1 MMFRPLR
8 LPARRTLALLGLLYG
23 IAALG
28 GIAFAVVLSRD
39 IPGIEQLS
47 ALELPQS
54 TILLDRHGERFSS
67 FAEQRRTSVP
77 LSRMSPWLI
86 KGLLATED
94 PRFYDHVG
102 IDPQAIARA
111 LVNSALSLDW
121 GAEGGS
127 TITQQLARGI
137 WLHPQKTVGRKLR
150 EAVLAA
156 LMEKQ
161 YSKDEILEL
170 YANRIYLGH
179 GNYGFEAAARFFFD
193 KGATEVSLAE
203 AALLAGLPQRPEAL
217 SPVKN
222 PERALRRRNH
232 VLDRMV
238 REGYLDARL
247 AAAAKKAPLG
257 LVKPSPRTAE
267 ATYFVEEVRRR
278 VARQFGDAALYRD
291 GLVVETTLDPAFQAA
306 AERAVA
312 AGLESYAK
320 RWKRPAARVPLADA
334 TDPLAIDE
342 PAWQRPPRAG
352 DILPAIVL
360 SSDAQ
365 SALLRVGDQRLTFGM
380 KEVEWT
386 GITRL
391 ERALPPHTQTRI
403 RVLEATPSGQITK
416 ARLAGESEAEA
427 ALVALDPATGE
438 VLALVGGKNFDRSEF
453 NRAVQAKRQAG
464 SAFKPFIFAAGLENG
479 FMPNQLVLDEP
490 VVLSD
495 PGSPGAYAPQNY
507 DRKFDGLV
515 TLRYGLE
522 HSRNVPTVK
531 LLNAL
536 GYQPAVELARRLGIA
551 TDLKPYPSLALGSFE
566 VTLLDLVA
574 AYGAFDNGGI
584 LVTPQADPAG
594 REPRRHDRLGRA
606 ARDDRGP
613 LPRGRGDD
621 GLDVARRDRARHRA
635 RRPVAGV
642 SGRRKDR
649 DDRRLLRRLVHRLH
663 TAPRPG
669 GLGRVR
675 PAQVARARRDRGV
688 GRAPDLDR
696 VPQGGPGGRTGR
708 AFPGSGR
715 PRRGAA
721 QRPHGPVARPLARLR
736 SDRDRTAA
744 ARAGAGPRVPAER
757 PRARRAPAPAPALP
771 AARGRLARPD
781 ARGRGAAGRAL
792 ARSLLGLARGP
803 RPDLDHRAPSR
814 HGGERGVGPDA
825 GRVLD
830 PAGLE
835 CRRVGPLRD
844 AAAGGAGGRATRPR
858 KRGDRAR
865 ERALH
870 PRQPDRTGAAAG
882 RGVGAALRRRRVPLN
897 PR

>member
-1 MMFRPLR
+1 MPSPLR
-8 LPARRTLALLGLLYG
+8 LPPRRSLVLLGLAYA

-28 GIAFAVVLSRD
+28 GVAFAIVLSRD

-54 TILLDRHGERFSS
+54 TILLDRDGERFSS

-111 LVNSALSLDW
+111 LVNSAISLDW

-137 WLHPQKTVGRKLR
+137 WLHPQKTLSRKLR

-156 LMEKQ
+156 LLEKQ

-179 GNYGFEAAARFFFD
+179 GHYGFESAAHFFFD
-193 KGATEVSLAE
+193 KPASELSLAE
-203 AALLAGLPQRPEAL
+203 AALLAGLPQRPESL
-217 SPVKN
+217 SPIKN

-238 REGYLDARL
+238 REGYLDPRL
-247 AAAAKKAPLG
+247 ASSAKKAPLG
-257 LVKPSPRTAE
+257 VVKPNPRAAE

-291 GLVVETTLDPAFQAA
+291 GLVVETTLDPGYQAA

-312 AGLESYAK
+312 AGLESYAR
-320 RWKRPAARVPLADA
+320 RWKQPAPRVPLAEA
-334 TDPLAIDE
+334 TDPALVDD
-342 PAWQRPPRAG
+342 PAWQRIPRAG
-352 DILPAIVL
+352 DILPAVVI

-365 SALLRVGDQRLTFGM
+365 TAALRVGDQRLTFGM
-380 KEVEWT
+380 KEVDWT

-391 ERALPPHTQTRI
+391 ERALPARTRTKI

-427 ALVALDPATGE
+427 ALVALDPSTGE
-438 VLALVGGKNFDRSEF
+438 VLAMVGGKNFDRSEF

-479 FMPNQLVLDEP
+479 FMPNALVVDEP
-490 VVLSD
+490 IVLSD
-495 PGSPGAYAPQNY
+495 PGSPGVYSPQNY
-507 DRKFDGLV
+507 DRKYDGVV
-515 TLRYGLE
+515 TLRHALE
-522 HSRNVPTVK
+522 HSRNIPTVK

-536 GYQPAVELARRLGIA
+536 GYDPAVELARRLGIA

-584 LVTPQADPAG
+584 LVTPQLIRKVVNPDGTTAWAAKPETTEVLSPEIAG
-594 REPRRHDRLGRA
+594 MMVSLLQGVIERGTARDALSLGFPTAGKTGTTDDYSDAWFIGFTPRLAVGVWVGLDQRKSLGR
-606 ARDDRGP
+606 GE
-613 LPRGRGDD
+613 
-621 GLDVARRDRARHRA
+621 
-635 RRPVAGV
+635 
-642 SGRRKDR
+642 
-649 DDRRLLRRLVHRLH
+649 
-663 TAPRPG
+663 
-669 GLGRVR
+669 
-675 PAQVARARRDRGV
+675 
-688 GRAPDLDR
+688 
-696 VPQGGPGGRTGR
+696 TG
-708 AFPGSGR
+708 A
-715 PRRGAA
+715 
-721 QRPHGPVARPLARLR
+721 
-736 SDRDRTAA
+736 TAA
-744 ARAGAGPRVPAER
+744 LPIWIAFLKEVLADVPAER
-757 PRARRAPAPAPALP
+757 FTR
-771 AARGRLARPD
+771 
-781 ARGRGAAGRAL
+781 
-792 ARSLLGLARGP
+792 
-803 RPDLDHRAPSR
+803 
-814 HGGERGVGPDA
+814 
-825 GRVLD
+825 
-830 PAGLE
+830 PAGLDPVPLNGRTGLLPGPSAECGATLTEYLPHGESPARE
-835 CRRVGPLRD
+835 CRPADLARISLPLPLQRFVLRSDGTLAVTPDDAAQLVAFWPDRFSVSPGGQALTWTATRRAASGEGEAPTPMLAVASIPLGWD
-844 AAAGGAGGRATRPR
+844 AAAWSRFVTRLPV
-858 KRGDRAR
+858 AR
-865 ERALH
+865 EEAQLAREDGELPAGSARAL
-870 PRQPDRTGAAAG
+870 R
-882 RGVGAALRRRRVPLN
+882 
-897 PR
+897 

>member
-1 MMFRPLR
+1 MRVPS
-8 LPARRTLALLGLLYG
+8 RRTLVLLATLYA

-39 IPGIEQLS
+39 IPGLEQLS

-137 WLHPQKTVGRKLR
+137 WLHPQKTVTRKLR
-150 EAVLAA
+150 EAILAA

-179 GNYGFEAAARFFFD
+179 GNYGFEAAAHFFFD
-193 KGATEVSLAE
+193 KGAADVSLAE
-203 AALLAGLPQRPEAL
+203 AALLAGLPQRPESL
-217 SPVKN
+217 SPIKS

-247 AAAAKKAPLG
+247 AAAAKKSPLG
-257 LVKPSPRTAE
+257 LVKPSPRAAE

-278 VARQFGDAALYRD
+278 VARQFGDSALYRD

-312 AGLESYAK
+312 TGLESYAR
-320 RWKRPAARVPLADA
+320 RWKHPASRVPLADA
-334 TDPLAIDE
+334 VDPAAIDD
-342 PAWQRPPRAG
+342 PAWQRIPRAG

-365 SALLRVGDQRLTFGM
+365 SAVLRVGDQQLTFGM

-391 ERALPPHTQTRI
+391 ERALPQRTQTKI
-403 RVLEATPSGQITK
+403 RVLEATPAGQITK

-427 ALVALDPATGE
+427 ALVALDPSTGE
-438 VLALVGGKNFDRSEF
+438 VLAMVGGKNFDRSEF

-479 FMPNQLVLDEP
+479 FMPNQPVIDEP
-490 VVLSD
+490 IVLSD
-495 PGSPGAYAPQNY
+495 PGSPGVYAPQNY
-507 DRKFDGLV
+507 DRKFEGTI
-515 TLRYGLE
+515 TLRSALE
-522 HSRNVPTVK
+522 HSRNIPTVK

-536 GYQPAVELARRLGIA
+536 GYEPAVELARRLGIA

-584 LVTPQADPAG
+584 LVSPQLVRRVINPDGTTAWAA
-594 REPRRHDRLGRA
+594 EPETTEVLSPEIAAMMVSLLRGVVERGT
-606 ARDDRGP
+606 ARDALSLGF
-613 LPRGRGDD
+613 
-621 GLDVARRDRARHRA
+621 
-635 RRPVAGV
+635 PVAGKTGTTDDYSDAWFIGFTPRLAV
-642 SGRRKDR
+642 GVWVGLDQRKS
-649 DDRRLLRRLVHRLH
+649 
-663 TAPRPG
+663 
-669 GLGRVR
+669 LGR
-675 PAQVARARRDRGV
+675 
-688 GRAPDLDR
+688 
-696 VPQGGPGGRTGR
+696 
-708 AFPGSGR
+708 
-715 PRRGAA
+715 
-721 QRPHGPVARPLARLR
+721 
-736 SDRDRTAA
+736 
-744 ARAGAGPRVPAER
+744 
-757 PRARRAPAPAPALP
+757 
-771 AARGRLARPD
+771 
-781 ARGRGAAGRAL
+781 
-792 ARSLLGLARGP
+792 
-803 RPDLDHRAPSR
+803 
-814 HGGERGVGPDA
+814 GE
-825 GRVLD
+825 
-830 PAGLE
+830 
-835 CRRVGPLRD
+835 
-844 AAAGGAGGRATRPR
+844 
-858 KRGDRAR
+858 
-865 ERALH
+865 
-870 PRQPDRTGAAAG
+870 TGAAA
-882 RGVGAALRRRRVPLN
+882 ALPIWIAFLKEALADAPIEPFSAPAGLDAVPLN
-897 PR
+897 GRTGLLPGPSAGCGATLTELLPRGQEPARACRANDLARVEMPLQLQRYPVRVDGTVALSPEEAALLVARWPDRFSVSPGGRVLTWTATQRASSGSEEAAAPRLAVASAPLGWDVDGWARFVARLPVAREEVRLERENGDAAPAGARAIHVNRSRMVLPLEEGLSLR

>member
-1 MMFRPLR
+1 MSRPPR
-8 LPARRTLALLGLLYG
+8 LPPRRTLALLGLLYA

-28 GIAFAVVLSRD
+28 GVAFAVVLSRD

-137 WLHPQKTVGRKLR
+137 WLHPQKTVGRKMR

-179 GNYGFEAAARFFFD
+179 GNYGFEAAARFCFD
-193 KGATEVSLAE
+193 KGAADLSLAE
-203 AALLAGLPQRPEAL
+203 AALLAGLPQRPESL

-257 LVKPSPRTAE
+257 LVKPSPRAAE

-291 GLVVETTLDPAFQAA
+291 GLVVETTLDPAFQGA

-320 RWKRPAARVPLADA
+320 RWKQPAARVPLADA
-334 TDPLAIDE
+334 TDPLAIDD

-365 SALLRVGDQRLTFGM
+365 SALVRVGDQRLTFGM

-391 ERALPPHTQTRI
+391 ERALPPRTQTRI
-403 RVLEATPSGQITK
+403 RVLEATPAGQITK
-416 ARLAGESEAEA
+416 ARLAGETEAEA

-479 FMPNQLVLDEP
+479 FMPNQVVLDEP

-507 DRKFDGLV
+507 DRKFEGLV
-515 TLRYGLE
+515 TLRYALE
-522 HSRNVPTVK
+522 HSRNIPTVK

-584 LVTPQADPAG
+584 LVTPQLI
-594 REPRRHDRLGRA
+594 RRVVNPDGTTAWA
-606 ARDDRGP
+606 ARPETTEVLSPEVAAMMVSMLRGVIE
-613 LPRGRGDD
+613 RGT
-621 GLDVARRDRARHRA
+621 ARDALSLGF
-635 RRPVAGV
+635 PVAGKT
-642 SGRRKDR
+642 GTT
-649 DDRRLLRRLVHRLH
+649 DDYSDAWFIGFTPRLVVGVWVGLDQRKS
-663 TAPRPG
+663 
-669 GLGRVR
+669 LGRGETGATAALPIWIAFLKEALADG
-675 PAQVARARRDRGV
+675 PAEQFPNPTG
-688 GRAPDLDR
+688 LDA
-696 VPQGGPGGRTGR
+696 VPLNGRTGLLPGPSPGCGATVTELLPDGQEPARECRPADLAR
-708 AFPGSGR
+708 AGLPLQLQRYPLHANGSLVLT
-715 PRRGAA
+715 PEEAA
-721 QRPHGPVARPLARLR
+721 QLVARWPDRFSVSPGGHSLTWTTTRRSGTEAGEASGPMLAVSSIPLGWDAEAWGRFVTRLPVAREDAQLARESGETTPGNAQSIR
-736 SDRDRTAA
+736 VNRT
-744 ARAGAGPRVPAER
+744 GRVQPLEE
-757 PRARRAPAPAPALP
+757 
-771 AARGRLARPD
+771 
-781 ARGRGAAGRAL
+781 
-792 ARSLLGLARGP
+792 GLA
-803 RPDLDHRAPSR
+803 
-814 HGGERGVGPDA
+814 
-825 GRVLD
+825 
-830 PAGLE
+830 
-835 CRRVGPLRD
+835 LR
-844 AAAGGAGGRATRPR
+844 
-858 KRGDRAR
+858 
-865 ERALH
+865 
-870 PRQPDRTGAAAG
+870 
-882 RGVGAALRRRRVPLN
+882 
-897 PR
+897 